1 MKKATKRKLLM
12 ALRATF
18 RYPQLGLSYLFPRNP
33 GKWLFGC
40 RTGFMDNPK
49 YLFLQALADGR
60 KRCIWMARNGAQ
72 RDRLKALGL
81 PVCYRYSPAGIW
93 HTLTAGY
100 EFFSHYANDI
110 NYWLSGGARKV
121 MLWHGVGLKR
131 VGNHAGASRL
141 DRLLAPELFDVP
153 YRFLAPSP
161 FMARHFSRCLDI
173 PAGRM
178 VEATYP
184 RNDIFG
190 LPHGELRALIRRYDP
205 ALDKALP
212 RPEAGTRLYLYMP
225 TFRET
230 GEDFLAAAGFDFA
243 ALDALMEKL
252 NGLFLLKLHPFTRWN
267 AGALRAFSHIVV
279 LPNDIDVYPLLPLTH
294 TLVTDYSSIY
304 YDYILIPGKRVVLFP
319 FDREDYLARCRDLMY
334 DFDEY
339 TPGRRA
345 HTFDELLRLLESN
358 GQSCTDD
365 ADIQRVR
372 QLFWATDRRL
382 YPQIG

>member
-1 MKKATKRKLLM
+1 MKKTTKRKLLM

-18 RYPQLGLSYLFPRNP
+18 RYPQLGLSHLFPRNRN
-33 GKWLFGC
+33 KWLFGC

-60 KRCIWMARNGAQ
+60 KRCIWMAR
-72 RDRLKALGL
+72 DKAERNRVRAMGL
-81 PVCYRYSPAGIW
+81 PAVHRYSPAGIW

-131 VGNHAGASRL
+131 VGNHAGATRL

-153 YRFLAPSP
+153 YRFVAPSP
-161 FMARHFSRCLDI
+161 FMARHFGRCLDI

-184 RNDIFG
+184 RNDIFS
-190 LPHGELRALIRRYDP
+190 LPPAELRALISRYDP

-212 RPEAGTRLYLYMP
+212 RPKAATRLYLYMP

-230 GEDFLAAAGFDFA
+230 GEDFLAAAGFDFN

-252 NGLFLLKLHPFTRWN
+252 GGLFLLKLHPFTRWN
-267 AGALRAFSHIVV
+267 AGALRAFSHIVA
-279 LPNDIDVYPLLPLTH
+279 LPNDVDVYPLLPLTH

-339 TPGRRA
+339 TPGQRA
-345 HTFDELLRLLESN
+345 HTFDELLHVLEHD
-358 GQSCTDD
+358 GGSCTDD
-365 ADIQRVR
+365 ADIQRVQ